1 MTKEEIK
8 AVADKFSQED
18 IGELKEGVIRG
29 LEQFLNTL
37 NWISDYVNTAKRSL
51 INIEEVYE
59 LVETSI
65 QIAENLDKM
74 LDDTHITLGE
84 KR

>member
-37 NWISDYVNTAKRSL
+37 NCISDYVNTAKRSL

-59 LVETSI
+59 LVEASI